1 MDANAF
7 AFFAAVVDAGSFA
20 SAARKLRVDRSNIS
34 RRIREIERDAG
45 AQLLARTTRS
55 MRLTDAGTLLY
66 ERAVAI
72 NAQIIEANQAVLSL
86 RSEVRGPL
94 HVSCA
99 PLILRMHFKDLFW
112 SFCHEYP
119 EVSLSLTLRN
129 DVVDFVR
136 ESVDVALRVT
146 NDLGPTV
153 VAREV
158 GRVRWDLCASPEYL
172 RRHGTPRVPQDLEHH
187 AWLGVR
193 NKTPLEFARG
203 RETWRVTPFSR
214 IECVDYSILREA
226 ALAGL
231 GIGFVP
237 SYATYEDFARRRLR
251 PMLTEFE
258 ALPSLGTRL
267 YAVTPQSRYMASQV
281 RCFLDFL
288 SARLQSAPSWQ
299 SADPLKSN
307 EAAGR
312 RASRGRASAK

>member
-1 MDANAF
+1 MDANVF
-7 AFFAAVVDAGSFA
+7 AFFVAVVDAGSFA
-20 SAARKLRVDRSNIS
+20 NAARKLGVDRSNIS
-34 RRIREIERDAG
+34 RRVREIEREAG

-55 MRLTDAGTLLY
+55 MRLTETGALLY
-66 ERAVAI
+66 ERGVAI
-72 NAQIIEANQAVLSL
+72 NAQVAEANQAVLSL
-86 RSEVRGPL
+86 RSTIRGPL

-119 EVSLSLTLRN
+119 EVSLTLTLRN

-172 RRHGTPRVPQDLEHH
+172 RRHGTPAVPQDLARH

-193 NKTPLEFARG
+193 NKTPLEFVRG
-203 RETWRVTPFSR
+203 REAWRVTPLSR

-237 SYATYEDFARRRLR
+237 SYATYEDFAKRRLR
-251 PMLTEFE
+251 PVLTECE
-258 ALPSLGTRL
+258 ALPSLGSRL

-281 RCFLDFL
+281 RRFLDFL
-288 SARLQSAPSWQ
+288 IDRLKRAPSWQ
-299 SADPLKSN
+299 SK
-307 EAAGR
+307 
-312 RASRGRASAK
+312 